1 MIRFDWLVW
10 TGVVM
15 TAVCSCASPAQELS
29 TYWNGHNVGSLEVFD
44 DMDAAEDRF
53 DGYVRLLTEV
63 RLDDAVE
70 EMNRFMDSASR
81 DTVAYMVWSSLFE
94 PFLHAVES
102 PYRNDALFVA
112 WLDKVLED
120 RVIDDGATME
130 RLRQIRNVM
139 ELNVVGK
146 PAADARLSDAE
157 GDEFNISDL
166 RGRKTLLLLLD
177 ANCPS
182 CMDRLNENLKE
193 YGHRDVNLVAVL
205 VNGSPAHIGII
216 SQRLPEE
223 VLKRWTLAWCPGR
236 EIEKGKVYDLT
247 MVPSRILLDKE
258 CRIKKLYY

>member
-10 TGVVM
+10 TG
-15 TAVCSCASPAQELS
+15 AILASVCSCASPAQELS
-29 TYWNGHNVGSLEVFD
+29 TYWDGHDVGSLEVFD
-44 DMDAAEDRF
+44 DMDAAEDKF

-120 RVIDDGATME
+120 RIIDDGATME
-130 RLRQIRNVM
+130 RLRQMRNVM

-182 CMDRLNENLKE
+182 CLDRLNENLKE